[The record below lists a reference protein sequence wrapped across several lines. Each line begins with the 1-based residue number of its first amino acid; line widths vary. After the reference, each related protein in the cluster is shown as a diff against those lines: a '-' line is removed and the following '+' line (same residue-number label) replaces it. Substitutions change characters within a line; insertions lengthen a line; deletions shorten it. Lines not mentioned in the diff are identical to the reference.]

1 MPDLRVIEAPV
12 RYEIVNEIAQGG
24 MGIVYEARQ
33 HGARGFS
40 KRIALKVIREAYARR
55 EDFLQNFIGEA
66 KLVADLI
73 HANIVQTYQLGEVGG
88 VCFIAMELIRGINL
102 EQFMLE
108 LDVLQRELPV
118 ELAVFIVSRV
128 VRGLAYAHSKND
140 AEGRPLG
147 IVHRDV
153 NPKNI
158 MIGFEGDV
166 KLTDFGIA
174 KARGFLRHEEGE
186 VALGKADYMSPEQ
199 ADFQIT
205 DARSD
210 LFSAGI
216 LLGHLLL
223 GRNLFRGRSPE
234 ESLKRIRELPIP
246 DFRQLDPRVSDGLGR
261 ILVRALSRDPAQ
273 RFPNAEDLLHD
284 LEYSI
289 YHAGYGPT
297 SDTLGKFVRRL
308 FARTRHQADNDAAN
322 ATLIYER
329 VRRRDEEE

>member
-1 MPDLRVIEAPV
+1 MAETRIIEAPV
-12 RYEIVNEIAQGG
+12 RYEIVGELAQGG

-40 KRIALKVIREAYARR
+40 KRIALKVIRETYARR

-73 HANIVQTYQLGEVGG
+73 HTNIVQTYQLGEADGL
-88 VCFIAMELIRGINL
+88 CFIAMELIRGVNL
-102 EQFMLE
+102 NQFLRELE
-108 LDVLQRELPV
+108 VQGRELPV

-128 VRGLAYAHSKND
+128 ARGLAYAHAKTD
-140 AEGRPLG
+140 AEGRSLG

-153 NPKNI
+153 NPKNV

-210 LFSAGI
+210 LFSAGVV
-216 LLGHLLL
+216 LAHLLL
-223 GRNLFRGRSPE
+223 GRNIFRGATPE
-234 ESLKRIRELPIP
+234 ESLDRVRHLPIP
-246 DFRQLDPRVSDGLGR
+246 RFAQLSPRVNSRLER
-261 ILVRALSRDPAQ
+261 ILNSALHRDPAQ
-273 RFPNAEDLLHD
+273 RYQRAEDLLHD

-289 YHAGYGPT
+289 YHSGYGPT
-297 SDTLGKFVRRL
+297 SDTLGKFVRSL
-308 FARTRHQADNDAAN
+308 FAHGRNTPERDVPH
-322 ATLIYER
+322 ATVVYER
-329 VRRRDEEE
+329 VRRRSERG